1 MSNNL
6 KLVDIAVIDFDK
18 NPIDL
23 HTEFRFVT
31 DEKEYWMQK
40 FILEFVKI
48 YKNSA
53 KGNNE
58 DKIIQS
64 ISKQL
69 FSKMNEVYN
78 VYFDNSKTKSIRFPL
93 KSIRSD
99 LVEEGISCLFEFD
112 DNSQK
117 LVVIPNKFLE

>member
-1 MSNNL
+1 MSDNL

-53 KGNNE
+53 KGSNE
-58 DKIIQS
+58 DQIVQS

-69 FSKMNEVYN
+69 FNKMAEVHN
-78 VYFDNSKTKSIRFPL
+78 VYFDNSDIKSIIFPL
-93 KSIRSD
+93 RNVRSD